1 MKSSGSTQPKPERK
15 PKVNVDWSPEA
26 PESHKDKYE
35 VAFGVWQTSLD
46 DADDDYSQKAYRSV
60 SRCNLARTLTTA
72 PSTPSTP
79 QTSASASSSSA
90 PTPAPTLEL
99 QSPPPDTHFKIT
111 LRRSAIS
118 LGDKIKGTL
127 KSLGIHRRFQTV
139 YFPFSPEVAG
149 KILRVKELVEVE
161 NVPTHMVM
169 NKQQQRQARK
179 ATRGY
184 KVVGSRDGFMRI

>member
-1 MKSSGSTQPKPERK
+1 MASVSYRTYLQ
-15 PKVNVDWSPEA
+15 A
-26 PESHKDKYE
+26 C
-35 VAFGVWQTSLD
+35 
-46 DADDDYSQKAYRSV
+46 RSV
-60 SRCNLARTLTTA
+60 SRRSLARTLTTA
-72 PSTPSTP
+72 PSTPSTS
-79 QTSASASSSSA
+79 QTSASSSSVS
-90 PTPAPTLEL
+90 TPAPTLE
-99 QSPPPDTHFKIT
+99 SPPPNTHFKIT

-127 KSLGIHRRFQTV
+127 KALGIHRRFQTV

-161 NVPTHMVM
+161 NVPTHRVM

-184 KVVGSRDGFMRI
+184 TVVGSRDGFMRI